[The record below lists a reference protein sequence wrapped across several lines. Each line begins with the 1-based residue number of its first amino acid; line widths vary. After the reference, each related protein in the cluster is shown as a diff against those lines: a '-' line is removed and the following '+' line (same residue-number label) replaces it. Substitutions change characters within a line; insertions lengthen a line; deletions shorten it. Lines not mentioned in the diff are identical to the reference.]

1 MSYTSRFAASQ
12 ANGDLKLAQQ
22 SVEIMLQEARTNAT
36 VILQDA
42 ISQAAG
48 IRAMYQQ
55 QAEIAANI
63 TKTNGLS
70 IDGCVP

>member
-1 MSYTSRFAASQ
+1 
-12 ANGDLKLAQQ
+12 
-22 SVEIMLQEARTNAT
+22 MLQEARTNAT

-42 ISQAAG
+42 INEAAG

-70 IDGCVP
+70 VDGWDPCSILNALQEVLLEP